1 MKRYFV
7 FAPLAFALL
16 ALISLS
22 GCGHVEPGV
31 TQQTK
36 IYRDAPVEKSRLAVN
51 VRPKSRL
58 YDAPQVLMYPI
69 WIAQKM
75 DNHLLVGRE
84 LGRLVHQTWT
94 GLEVFQTLAY
104 DPELVYRGPEQAI
117 SVGRRAGADLVIV
130 GIIPYLITGGTVDSS
145 AVTLQIR
152 IYETKTGN
160 LVLSMDQS
168 ARVNAKRTQD
178 WILFSLETRLSDSP
192 IAEAMASMAADMA
205 IPLKSWLPPT
215 DEELGFADNS
225 QAMTR
230 NILASGYNNGF
241 GSGGFGADG
250 AGDAR
255 GMANGLLGGGGGE
268 GNGGSSLK
276 LKIEFDFD
284 SARIREESYGLLNEL
299 AKALKSDALRGR
311 KIVVAGHCDVVGT
324 VEYNQ
329 KLSERRAASVKA
341 YLAEKGGVDPATIRT
356 VGYGKG
362 RPLVPNTSPA
372 NRQRNRRVEV
382 SLDMAVAK

>member
-7 FAPLAFALL
+7 FASLALALL
-16 ALISLS
+16 ALFSLS
-22 GCGHVEPGV
+22 GCGHVDPGV

-51 VRPKSRL
+51 VRPKARL

-94 GLEVFQTLAY
+94 GLDVFQTLAY
-104 DPELVYRGPEQAI
+104 DPELVYRGPEQAVN
-117 SVGRRAGADLVIV
+117 VGRRAGADLVVV
-130 GIIPYLITGGTVDSS
+130 GIIPYLITGGTVDST

-152 IYETKTGN
+152 IYETRTGN

-205 IPLKSWLPPT
+205 VPLKSWLPPT

-241 GSGGFGADG
+241 GSAAGG
-250 AGDAR
+250 GDAR
-255 GMANGLLGGGGGE
+255 GMANGLLGGEGGDAGA
-268 GNGGSSLK
+268 GNSLK
-276 LKIEFDFD
+276 LKVEFDFD

-299 AKALKSDALRGR
+299 AKALKSDALKGR
-311 KIVVAGHCDVVGT
+311 KVVVAGHCDVVGT

-341 YLAEKGGVDPATIRT
+341 YLAEKGGVDPATLRT
-356 VGYGKG
+356 VGYGKS
-362 RPLVPNTSPA
+362 RPLVPNTTPA

-382 SLDMAVAK
+382 SLDAMAGK